1 MKVAG
6 RGQELDSE
14 SHFSPRLQELVAEFG
29 SRYALSKAGGIAVST
44 LQAYEAGSN
53 MAAPPD

>member
-1 MKVAG
+1 MKISG
-6 RGQELDSE
+6 RGQEPDSE
-14 SHFSPRLQELVAEFG
+14 AHFSPRLEELVAEFG
-29 SRYALSKAGGIAVST
+29 SRYALSKASGIAVST